1 MTALNSIRI
10 IPRDSEFLD
19 RKLGSRGEIFFD
31 QASSTL
37 RLYDGVTTG
46 GIPLLRADLSNAE
59 VGIGAVLGDNPP
71 TGTTVQAGSIWFNTS
86 NGRLYIYY
94 NDGNSTQW
102 VQPTTPSYGSGSG
115 GATIINELS
124 DVTITSPSAGQ
135 VLKYNGTAWINDADA
150 TAGGAGVGT
159 VTTVSVASANG
170 FAGSVATASSTPAI
184 TIATSITGLLKGNGT
199 AISAAVSGTD
209 YQAPVS
215 ATGIL
220 KSSGVSGNVSAATA
234 GTDYQAPITLT
245 TTGSSGA
252 ATFSSGT
259 LNIPQYSGDGESSD
273 SFAIIAVAGQT
284 SLTADSANDTLT
296 LVAGSNITIT
306 TNSSTD
312 TITIAASGSAG
323 NIFETISVAGQTDIV
338 ADSSTD
344 TLYLAAGTGI
354 SITTNAGTDTITITS
369 TVTSG
374 ATTFAALTDNA
385 GLTVDQFYLPAIT
398 RLAVTANGSSAYRF
412 DQYSTTDNPTIYAIS
427 GTTIAFDLSVG
438 LSSHPFL
445 IRFSGANYST
455 GLVHVTT
462 GGIVTTGASAQ
473 GKTSGTLYWKIP
485 AGISGTYGYLC
496 SNHGVMAG
504 SIEVK
509 GISAI

>member
-59 VGIGAVLGDNPP
+59 VGIGAVLGDSPP

-102 VQPTTPSYGSGSG
+102 VQPTTPSYGSSG
-115 GATIINELS
+115 G
-124 DVTITSPSAGQ
+124 
-135 VLKYNGTAWINDADA
+135 
-150 TAGGAGVGT
+150 
-159 VTTVSVASANG
+159 
-170 FAGSVATASSTPAI
+170 
-184 TIATSITGLLKGNGT
+184 
-199 AISAAVSGTD
+199 
-209 YQAPVS
+209 
-215 ATGIL
+215 
-220 KSSGVSGNVSAATA
+220 
-234 GTDYQAPITLT
+234 
-245 TTGSSGA
+245 
-252 ATFSSGT
+252 
-259 LNIPQYSGDGESSD
+259 
-273 SFAIIAVAGQT
+273 
-284 SLTADSANDTLT
+284 
-296 LVAGSNITIT
+296 
-306 TNSSTD
+306 
-312 TITIAASGSAG
+312 
-323 NIFETISVAGQTDIV
+323 
-338 ADSSTD
+338 
-344 TLYLAAGTGI
+344 
-354 SITTNAGTDTITITS
+354 
-369 TVTSG
+369 G

-385 GLTVDQFYLPAIT
+385 GLTADRFYLPAIT
-398 RLAVTANGSSAYRF
+398 QLAVTANGSSAYRF

-438 LSSHPFL
+438 LGSHPFL
-445 IRFSGANYST
+445 IRYDGANYNT

-462 GGIVTTGASAQ
+462 SGVVTTGTNAQ